1 MGHKSIYLGGWRTKH
16 VACFPAANRVHS
28 HVHFLRLL
36 DLVLAVVQWREKRKN
51 ARRLFC
57 LLVALFLC
65 VIWPPPLVCRR
76 RCRRCK
82 GRLQESL
89 KD

>member
-1 MGHKSIYLGGWRTKH
+1 
-16 VACFPAANRVHS
+16 
-28 HVHFLRLL
+28 
-36 DLVLAVVQWREKRKN
+36 VVQWREKRKN